1 MKKIPFVSLENQN
14 AIIKKEVEA
23 DILHTVASNHFIL
36 GDKLEQFEKEYAA
49 FSNTSYCV
57 GVGNGL
63 DALKLSL
70 IALGIKEGDEVI
82 APAHTFI
89 ATILAIMEVGAKP
102 ILVDVNPNTYTIDYL
117 QIENYITAKT
127 KAIIV
132 VHLYG
137 NPCDM
142 ERIESIALKNNL
154 HVIEDNAQAHGAS
167 YKGRKT
173 GSFGIL
179 NATSFYPA
187 KNLGCFGDGGAIT
200 INSKTLYEDL
210 KKLRNYGSAKKY
222 FSDVS
227 GCNSRLDEIQA
238 GILNIKLKFLKDWNN
253 ERRTIAS
260 HYHQLLDDRIKKQS
274 ITDNSISVYHLFTIE
289 CQQRDQ
295 LQDFLSSK
303 GIDTQIHYPIPPH
316 LQKAC
321 TILGYKEGDFPVT
334 EKLSKIL
341 LSLPLFI
348 GLAYKDIVYIA
359 NQVNT
364 FYKKNDLLF

>member
-1 MKKIPFVSLENQN
+1 MKKIPFVSLEHQN

-23 DILHTVASNHFIL
+23 DILNTIASNHFIL
-36 GDKLEQFEKEYAA
+36 GNKLEQFEKEYAT
-49 FSNTSYCV
+49 FSNTAFCV

-102 ILVDVNPNTYTIDYL
+102 ILVDVNPDTYNIDCL
-117 QIENYITAKT
+117 QIENFISAKT

-142 ERIESIALKNNL
+142 DLIESIARKNNIL
-154 HVIEDNAQAHGAS
+154 LIEDNAQAHGAT

-200 INSKTLYEDL
+200 TNSNTLYEEL
-210 KKLRNYGSAKKY
+210 QKLRNYGSAKKY

-238 GILNIKLKFLKDWNN
+238 GILSIKLQHIEKWND
-253 ERRTIAS
+253 ERRKMAS
-260 HYHQLLDDRIKKQS
+260 YYLSLLDPRIKKQRIS
-274 ITDNSISVYHLFTIE
+274 SFNSPVYHLFTIE
-289 CQQRDQ
+289 CKERDK
-295 LQDFLSSK
+295 LQTFLSSK

-321 TILGYKEGDFPVT
+321 LSLGYKEGDFPVT
-334 EKLSKIL
+334 EMLSNSL
-341 LSLPLFI
+341 LSIPLFI
-348 GLAYKDIVYIA
+348 GLQYNEIEYIA
-359 NQVNT
+359 NQINV
-364 FYKKNDLLF
+364 FYKKNDLFI